1 MRRLLTAALG
11 VVLCL
16 AAFGARE
23 ALGGQDAASRAREL
37 AASFS
42 KSKHEVKEK
51 HSVRVEKF
59 KDVRSEP
66 APKGDARAYSGEYE
80 ADYGCVL
87 SLNVYGDGRVE
98 ATGSEPA
105 DDFGRT
111 RKFTVKSARVEGALF
126 TGTKVYEDGSS
137 EGFEGVFINRT
148 ERDSPVDSGTTAF
161 GLGVLFDSPKSVGG
175 LNLGRLFYAL
185 KR

>member
-1 MRRLLTAALG
+1 MRRLLTALFG
-11 VVLCL
+11 VVLCF
-16 AAFGARE
+16 AAFGLRE
-23 ALGGQDAASRAREL
+23 ARGAQDAASRAREL

-51 HSVRVEKF
+51 HGVRVEKF

-80 ADYGCVL
+80 ADYDCVL
-87 SLNVYGDGRVE
+87 SLHVYGDGRVE

-105 DDFGRT
+105 DFGRT
-111 RKFTVKSARVEGALF
+111 RKFTLKGARVEGALL

-148 ERDSPVDSGTTAF
+148 ERDSPSDSGTTAF
-161 GLGVLFDSPKSVGG
+161 GLGVLFDPPKSVGG
-175 LNLGRLFYAL
+175 LSLARLFYTL